1 MGNPV
6 ALGHFQWKGRF
17 GPLDLILGETTF
29 PPTTISTLM
38 AEAMDV
44 NEGDVVIDVGTG
56 TGVLAII
63 AAKLGA
69 SRVVAVDNS
78 PEVEE
83 VGRANA
89 EAHGVSDRIEFHQGD
104 LFDPIDADVEADVII
119 GDVSGVPD
127 SFAAV
132 SGWFP
137 TGIGGGPRGSE
148 LPIRMLR
155 DAVRRLRPGGRVF
168 LPTGSL
174 QDESAILEA
183 ARSLYG
189 KVAALAEKRIP
200 LPSLLAENE
209 NLKTLI
215 ADGIVHLVPKG
226 SRFLWETRVWRLSG
240 GSTAGETT

>member
-1 MGNPV
+1 MAAGY
-6 ALGHFQWKGRF
+6 FQWKGRL
-17 GPLDLILGETTF
+17 GPLDLILGEHTF
-29 PPTTISTLM
+29 APTTISTLV
-38 AEAMDV
+38 ADTMDV
-44 NEGDVVIDVGTG
+44 KEGDVVIDVGTG

-69 SRVVAVDNS
+69 SRVLAIDNS

-89 EAHGVSDRIEFHQGD
+89 EAHGVADRIEFHHGD
-104 LFDPIDADVEADVII
+104 LFDPLDEDVHADVII

-127 SFAAV
+127 SLAEV

-137 TGIGGGPRGSE
+137 DGKGGGPRGSE

-155 DAVRRLRPGGRVF
+155 EAVRRLRPGGRVF

-174 QDESAILEA
+174 QDETAILDA
-183 ARSLYG
+183 ARALYD
-189 KVAALAEKRIP
+189 KVAARAEKMIP
-200 LPSLLAENE
+200 LPSLIADSET
-209 NLKTLI
+209 LKNLI

-226 SRFLWETRVWRLSG
+226 SRFLWESRVWRLSG
-240 GSTAGETT
+240 LTSGETS

>member
-1 MGNPV
+1 MAAGY
-6 ALGHFQWKGRF
+6 FQWKGRL
-17 GPLDLILGETTF
+17 GPLDLILGEHTF
-29 PPTTISTLM
+29 APTTISTLV
-38 AEAMDV
+38 ADTMDV
-44 NEGDVVIDVGTG
+44 KEGDVVIDVGTG

-69 SRVVAVDNS
+69 SRVLAIDNS

-89 EAHGVSDRIEFHQGD
+89 EAHGVADRIEFHQGD
-104 LFDPIDADVEADVII
+104 LFDPLDEDVDADVII

-127 SFAAV
+127 SLAKV

-137 TGIGGGPRGSE
+137 DGKGGGPRGSE

-155 DAVRRLRPGGRVF
+155 EAVRRLRPGGRVF

-174 QDESAILEA
+174 QDETAILDA
-183 ARSLYG
+183 ARALYD
-189 KVAALAEKRIP
+189 KVAAHAEKMIP
-200 LPSLLAENE
+200 LPSLIADSET
-209 NLKTLI
+209 LKNLI

-226 SRFLWETRVWRLSG
+226 SRLLWESRVWRLSG
-240 GSTAGETT
+240 FTSGETS

>member
-1 MGNPV
+1 MAAGSF
-6 ALGHFQWKGRF
+6 LWKGRL

-29 PPTTISTLM
+29 APTTISTLV
-38 AEAMDV
+38 ADAMDV
-44 NEGDVVIDVGTG
+44 SEGDVVIDIGTG

-69 SRVVAVDNS
+69 SRVLAVDNS

-89 EAHGVSDRIEFHQGD
+89 EAHGVSDRIEFLQGD
-104 LFDPIDADVEADVII
+104 LFDPLGADIEADVII

-127 SFAAV
+127 SLAAV

-137 TGIGGGPRGSE
+137 TGVGGGPRGSE

-155 DAVRRLRPGGRVF
+155 EAVRRLRPGGRVF

-174 QDESAILEA
+174 QDETAILEA
-183 ARSLYG
+183 ARALYG
-189 KVAALAEKRIP
+189 KVARLAEKMIP
-200 LPSLLAENE
+200 LPSLLAESE
-209 NLKTLI
+209 TLKTLI

-240 GSTAGETT
+240 EVATSETT

>member
-1 MGNPV
+1 MAAGY
-6 ALGHFQWKGRF
+6 FQWKGRL
-17 GPLDLILGETTF
+17 GPLDLILGEHTF
-29 PPTTISTLM
+29 APTTISTLV
-38 AEAMDV
+38 ADTMDV
-44 NEGDVVIDVGTG
+44 KEGDVVIDVGTG

-69 SRVVAVDNS
+69 SRVLAIDKS

-89 EAHGVSDRIEFHQGD
+89 EAHGVADRIEFHQGD
-104 LFDPIDADVEADVII
+104 LFDPLDEDVDADVII

-127 SFAAV
+127 SLAEV

-137 TGIGGGPRGSE
+137 DGVGGGPRGSE

-155 DAVRRLRPGGRVF
+155 EAVRRLRPGGRVF

-174 QDESAILEA
+174 QDETAILDA
-183 ARSLYG
+183 ARALYD
-189 KVAALAEKRIP
+189 KVAARAEKMIP
-200 LPSLLAENE
+200 LPSLIADSET
-209 NLKTLI
+209 LKNLI

-226 SRFLWETRVWRLSG
+226 SRLLWESRVWRLSG
-240 GSTAGETT
+240 LTSGDTS

>member
-1 MGNPV
+1 MAAGY
-6 ALGHFQWKGRF
+6 FQWKGRL
-17 GPLDLILGETTF
+17 GPLDLILGEHTF
-29 PPTTISTLM
+29 APTTISTLV
-38 AEAMDV
+38 ADTMDV
-44 NEGDVVIDVGTG
+44 KEGDVVIDVGTG

-69 SRVVAVDNS
+69 SRVLAIDNS

-89 EAHGVSDRIEFHQGD
+89 EAHGVADRIEFHQGD
-104 LFDPIDADVEADVII
+104 LFDPLDEDVDADVII

-127 SFAAV
+127 SLAEV

-137 TGIGGGPRGSE
+137 DGKGGGPRGSE

-155 DAVRRLRPGGRVF
+155 EAVRRLRPGGRVF

-174 QDESAILEA
+174 QDETAILDA
-183 ARSLYG
+183 ARTLYE
-189 KVAALAEKRIP
+189 KVAARAEKMIP
-200 LPSLLAENE
+200 LPSLIADSET
-209 NLKTLI
+209 LKNLI

-226 SRFLWETRVWRLSG
+226 SRLLWESRVWRLSG
-240 GSTAGETT
+240 LTSGETS

>member
-1 MGNPV
+1 MAAGY
-6 ALGHFQWKGRF
+6 FQWKGRL
-17 GPLDLILGETTF
+17 GPLDLILGEHTF
-29 PPTTISTLM
+29 APTTISTLV
-38 AEAMDV
+38 ADTMDV
-44 NEGDVVIDVGTG
+44 KEGDVVIDVGTG

-69 SRVVAVDNS
+69 SRVLAIDKS

-89 EAHGVSDRIEFHQGD
+89 EAHGVADRIEFHQGD
-104 LFDPIDADVEADVII
+104 LFDPLDEEVDADVII

-127 SFAAV
+127 SLAEV

-137 TGIGGGPRGSE
+137 DGVGGGPRGSE

-155 DAVRRLRPGGRVF
+155 EAVRRLRPGGRVF

-174 QDESAILEA
+174 QDETAILDA
-183 ARSLYG
+183 ARALYD
-189 KVAALAEKRIP
+189 KVAARAEKMIP
-200 LPSLLAENE
+200 LPSLIADSET
-209 NLKTLI
+209 LKNLI

-226 SRFLWETRVWRLSG
+226 SRLLWESRVWRLSG
-240 GSTAGETT
+240 LTSGDAS

>member
-6 ALGHFQWKGRF
+6 AVGHFQWKGRL
-17 GPLDLILGETTF
+17 GPLDLILGEHTF
-29 PPTTISTLM
+29 APTTISTLV

-44 NEGDVVIDVGTG
+44 GDGDVVIDVGTG
-56 TGVLAII
+56 TGILAII

-69 SRVVAVDNS
+69 SRVLAVDNS
-78 PEVEE
+78 PGVEE

-89 EAHGVSDRIEFHQGD
+89 EAHGVADRIEFHYGD
-104 LFDPIDADVEADVII
+104 LFDPLDEGVEADVII

-127 SFAAV
+127 SLAEV

-137 TGIGGGPRGSE
+137 DGIGGGPRGSE

-155 DAVRRLRPGGRVF
+155 EAVQRLRPGGRVF

-174 QDESAILEA
+174 QDESAILDA

-189 KVAALAEKRIP
+189 RVARLAERMIP
-200 LPSLLAENE
+200 LPSMLADSET
-209 NLKTLI
+209 LKGLI
-215 ADGIVHLVPKG
+215 SDGIVQLVPKG

-240 GSTAGETT
+240 LARGDAN

>member
-1 MGNPV
+1 MGTLM
-6 ALGHFQWKGRF
+6 AAGYFQWKGRL
-17 GPLDLILGETTF
+17 GPLDLILGEHTF
-29 PPTTISTLM
+29 APTTISTLV
-38 AEAMDV
+38 ADTMDV
-44 NEGDVVIDVGTG
+44 KEGDVVIDVGTG

-69 SRVVAVDNS
+69 SRVLAIDNS

-89 EAHGVSDRIEFHQGD
+89 EAHGVADRIEFHQGD
-104 LFDPIDADVEADVII
+104 LFDPLDEDVDADVII

-127 SFAAV
+127 SLAEV

-137 TGIGGGPRGSE
+137 DGKGGGPRGSE

-155 DAVRRLRPGGRVF
+155 EAVRRLRPGGRVF

-174 QDESAILEA
+174 QDETAILDA
-183 ARSLYG
+183 ARALYD
-189 KVAALAEKRIP
+189 KVAARAEKMIP
-200 LPSLLAENE
+200 LPSLIADSET
-209 NLKTLI
+209 LKNLI

-226 SRFLWETRVWRLSG
+226 SRFLWESRVWRLSG
-240 GSTAGETT
+240 LTSGETS

>member
-1 MGNPV
+1 MAAGY
-6 ALGHFQWKGRF
+6 FQWKGRL
-17 GPLDLILGETTF
+17 GPLDLILGEHTF
-29 PPTTISTLM
+29 APTTISTLV
-38 AEAMDV
+38 ADTMDV
-44 NEGDVVIDVGTG
+44 KEGDVVIDVGTG

-69 SRVVAVDNS
+69 SRVLAIDNS

-89 EAHGVSDRIEFHQGD
+89 EAHGVADRIEFHQGD
-104 LFDPIDADVEADVII
+104 LFDPLDEDVEADVII

-127 SFAAV
+127 SLAEV

-137 TGIGGGPRGSE
+137 DGKGGGPRGSE

-155 DAVRRLRPGGRVF
+155 EAVRRLRPGGRVF

-174 QDESAILEA
+174 QDETAILDA
-183 ARSLYG
+183 ARALYD
-189 KVAALAEKRIP
+189 KVAARAEKMIP
-200 LPSLLAENE
+200 LPSLIADSET
-209 NLKTLI
+209 LKNLI

-226 SRFLWETRVWRLSG
+226 SRFLWESRVWRLSG
-240 GSTAGETT
+240 LTSGETS

>member
-1 MGNPV
+1 MAAGN
-6 ALGHFQWKGRF
+6 FQWKGRL
-17 GPLDLILGETTF
+17 GPLDLILGEHTF
-29 PPTTISTLM
+29 APTTISTLV
-38 AEAMDV
+38 ADAMDV
-44 NEGDVVIDVGTG
+44 KEGDVVIDVGTG

-69 SRVVAVDNS
+69 SRVLATDKS

-89 EAHGVSDRIEFHQGD
+89 EAHGVADRIEFHQGD
-104 LFDPIDADVEADVII
+104 LFDPLGEDVEADVII

-127 SFAAV
+127 SLAEV

-137 TGIGGGPRGSE
+137 DGVGGGPRGSE

-155 DAVRRLRPGGRVF
+155 EAVRRLRPGGRVF

-174 QDESAILEA
+174 QDETAILET
-183 ARSLYG
+183 ARGLYS
-189 KVAALAEKRIP
+189 KVAALAEKMIP
-200 LPSLLAENE
+200 LPSLIADSET
-209 NLKTLI
+209 LKNLI

-226 SRFLWETRVWRLSG
+226 SRLLWESRVWRLSG
-240 GSTAGETT
+240 GLTSGETS

>member
-1 MGNPV
+1 MAAGY
-6 ALGHFQWKGRF
+6 FQWKGRL
-17 GPLDLILGETTF
+17 GPLDLILGEHTF
-29 PPTTISTLM
+29 APTTISTLV
-38 AEAMDV
+38 ADAMDV
-44 NEGDVVIDVGTG
+44 GEGDVVIDVGTG

-69 SRVVAVDNS
+69 SRVLAIDSS

-89 EAHGVSDRIEFHQGD
+89 EAHGVADRIEFHHGD
-104 LFDPIDADVEADVII
+104 LFDPLAEDVEADVII

-127 SFAAV
+127 SLAEV

-137 TGIGGGPRGSE
+137 DGIGGGPRGSE

-155 DAVRRLRPGGRVF
+155 EAVRRLRPGGRVF

-189 KVAALAEKRIP
+189 KVAALAERRIP
-200 LPSLLAENE
+200 LPSLIADSET
-209 NLKTLI
+209 LKNLI
-215 ADGIVHLVPKG
+215 ADGIAHVIPKG

-240 GSTAGETT
+240 GLRAGETT

>member
-1 MGNPV
+1 MAAGY
-6 ALGHFQWKGRF
+6 FQWKGRL
-17 GPLDLILGETTF
+17 GPLDLILGEHTF
-29 PPTTISTLM
+29 APTTISTLV
-38 AEAMDV
+38 ADAMDV
-44 NEGDVVIDVGTG
+44 KEGDVVIDVGTG

-69 SRVVAVDNS
+69 SRVLAIDKS

-89 EAHGVSDRIEFHQGD
+89 EAHGVADRIEFHQGD
-104 LFDPIDADVEADVII
+104 LFDPLDEEVAADVII

-127 SFAAV
+127 SLAEV

-137 TGIGGGPRGSE
+137 DGVGGGPRGSE

-155 DAVRRLRPGGRVF
+155 EAVRRLRPGGRVF

-189 KVAALAEKRIP
+189 KVAALAEKKIP
-200 LPSLLAENE
+200 LPSLIADSET
-209 NLKTLI
+209 LKNLI

-226 SRFLWETRVWRLSG
+226 SRFLWEGKVWRLSG
-240 GSTAGETT
+240 MTPGEST

>member
-1 MGNPV
+1 MAAGY
-6 ALGHFQWKGRF
+6 FQWKGRL

-29 PPTTISTLM
+29 APTTISTLV
-38 AEAMDV
+38 ADAMDV
-44 NEGDVVIDVGTG
+44 GEGDVVIDVGTG

-69 SRVVAVDNS
+69 SRVLAVDNS

-89 EAHGVSDRIEFHQGD
+89 EAHGVSDRIEFHHGD
-104 LFDPIDADVEADVII
+104 LFDPLDEGIEADVII

-127 SFAAV
+127 SLAAV

-137 TGIGGGPRGSE
+137 TGVGGGPRGSE

-155 DAVRRLRPGGRVF
+155 EAVRRLRPGGRVF

-174 QDESAILEA
+174 QDETAIIEA
-183 ARSLYG
+183 ARSVYS
-189 KVAALAEKRIP
+189 KVAALKEKMIP
-200 LPSLLAENE
+200 LPSLIAESE
-209 NLKTLI
+209 TLKSLI

-226 SRFLWETRVWRLSG
+226 SRFLWESRVWRLSG
-240 GSTAGETT
+240 GSATGETT

>member
-1 MGNPV
+1 MAAGI
-6 ALGHFQWKGRF
+6 FQWKGRL

-29 PPTTISTLM
+29 APTTISTLV
-38 AEAMDV
+38 ADAMDV
-44 NEGDVVIDVGTG
+44 SEGDVVIDVGTG

-69 SRVVAVDNS
+69 SRVLAVDNS
-78 PEVEE
+78 PEVED

-104 LFDPIDADVEADVII
+104 LFDPIDEGIEADVII

-127 SFAAV
+127 SLAAV

-137 TGIGGGPRGSE
+137 TGVGGGPRGSE

-155 DAVRRLRPGGRVF
+155 EAVRRLRPGGRVF

-174 QDESAILEA
+174 QDETAILEA
-183 ARSLYG
+183 ARAVYS
-189 KVAALAEKRIP
+189 KVASLKEKMIP
-200 LPSLLAENE
+200 LPSLIAESE
-209 NLKTLI
+209 TLKSLI

-226 SRFLWETRVWRLSG
+226 SRFLWESRVWRLSG
-240 GSTAGETT
+240 GAAISETT

>member
-1 MGNPV
+1 MAAGY
-6 ALGHFQWKGRF
+6 FQWKGRL
-17 GPLDLILGETTF
+17 GPLDLILGEHTF
-29 PPTTISTLM
+29 APTTISTLV
-38 AEAMDV
+38 ADTMDV
-44 NEGDVVIDVGTG
+44 KEGDVVIDVGTG

-69 SRVVAVDNS
+69 SRVLAIDNS

-89 EAHGVSDRIEFHQGD
+89 EAHGVADRIEFHQGD
-104 LFDPIDADVEADVII
+104 LFDPLDEDVAADVII

-127 SFAAV
+127 SLAEV

-137 TGIGGGPRGSE
+137 DGKGGGPRGSE

-155 DAVRRLRPGGRVF
+155 EAVRRLRPGGRVF

-174 QDESAILEA
+174 QDETAILDA
-183 ARSLYG
+183 ARALYD
-189 KVAALAEKRIP
+189 KVAARAEKMIP
-200 LPSLLAENE
+200 LPSLIADSET
-209 NLKTLI
+209 LKNLI

-226 SRFLWETRVWRLSG
+226 SRFLWESRVWRLSG
-240 GSTAGETT
+240 LTSGETS

>member
-1 MGNPV
+1 MAAGY
-6 ALGHFQWKGRF
+6 FQWKGRL
-17 GPLDLILGETTF
+17 GPLDLILGEHTF
-29 PPTTISTLM
+29 APTTISTLV
-38 AEAMDV
+38 ADTMDV
-44 NEGDVVIDVGTG
+44 KEGDVVIDVGTG

-69 SRVVAVDNS
+69 SRVLAIDKS

-89 EAHGVSDRIEFHQGD
+89 EAHGVADRIEFHQGD
-104 LFDPIDADVEADVII
+104 LFDPLDEDVDADVII

-127 SFAAV
+127 SLAEV

-137 TGIGGGPRGSE
+137 DGVGGGPRGSE

-155 DAVRRLRPGGRVF
+155 EAVRRLRPGGRVF

-174 QDESAILEA
+174 QDETAILDA
-183 ARSLYG
+183 ARALYD
-189 KVAALAEKRIP
+189 KVAARAEKMIP
-200 LPSLLAENE
+200 LPSLIADSET
-209 NLKTLI
+209 LKNLI

-226 SRFLWETRVWRLSG
+226 SRFLWEGKVWRLSG
-240 GSTAGETT
+240 LTSGESS

>member
-1 MGNPV
+1 MASGY
-6 ALGHFQWKGRF
+6 FQWKGRL
-17 GPLDLILGETTF
+17 GPLDLILGEHTF
-29 PPTTISTLM
+29 APTTISTLV
-38 AEAMDV
+38 ADTMDV
-44 NEGDVVIDVGTG
+44 KEGDVVIDVGTG

-69 SRVVAVDNS
+69 SRVLAIDKS

-89 EAHGVSDRIEFHQGD
+89 EAHGVADRIEFHQGD
-104 LFDPIDADVEADVII
+104 LFDPLDEDIDADVII

-127 SFAAV
+127 SLAEV

-137 TGIGGGPRGSE
+137 DGVGGGPRGSE

-155 DAVRRLRPGGRVF
+155 EAVRRLRPGGRVF

-174 QDESAILEA
+174 QDETAILDA
-183 ARSLYG
+183 ARALYD
-189 KVAALAEKRIP
+189 KVAARAEKMIP
-200 LPSLLAENE
+200 LPSLIADSET
-209 NLKTLI
+209 LKNLI

-226 SRFLWETRVWRLSG
+226 SRFLWEGKVWRLSG
-240 GSTAGETT
+240 LTSGETS

>member
-1 MGNPV
+1 MAAGI
-6 ALGHFQWKGRF
+6 FQWKGRL

-29 PPTTISTLM
+29 APTTISTLV
-38 AEAMDV
+38 ADAMDV
-44 NEGDVVIDVGTG
+44 SEGDVVIDVGTG

-69 SRVVAVDNS
+69 SRVLAVDNS
-78 PEVEE
+78 PEVED

-104 LFDPIDADVEADVII
+104 LFDPIDEGIEADVII

-127 SFAAV
+127 SLAAV

-137 TGIGGGPRGSE
+137 TGVGGGPRGSE

-155 DAVRRLRPGGRVF
+155 EAVRRLRPGGRVF

-174 QDESAILEA
+174 QDETAILEA
-183 ARSLYG
+183 ARAVYS
-189 KVAALAEKRIP
+189 KVASLREKMIP
-200 LPSLLAENE
+200 LPSLIAESE
-209 NLKTLI
+209 TLKSLI

-226 SRFLWETRVWRLSG
+226 SRFLWESRVWRLSG
-240 GSTAGETT
+240 GAATSETT

>member
-1 MGNPV
+1 MAAGY
-6 ALGHFQWKGRF
+6 FQWKGRL
-17 GPLDLILGETTF
+17 GPLDLILGEHTF
-29 PPTTISTLM
+29 APTTISTLV
-38 AEAMDV
+38 ADTMDV
-44 NEGDVVIDVGTG
+44 KEGDVVIDVGTG

-69 SRVVAVDNS
+69 SRVLAIDNS

-89 EAHGVSDRIEFHQGD
+89 EAHGVADRIEFHHGD
-104 LFDPIDADVEADVII
+104 LFDPLDEDVDADVII

-127 SFAAV
+127 SLAKV

-137 TGIGGGPRGSE
+137 DGKGGGPRGSE

-155 DAVRRLRPGGRVF
+155 EAVRRLRPGGRVF

-174 QDESAILEA
+174 QDETAILEA
-183 ARSLYG
+183 ARALYE
-189 KVAALAEKRIP
+189 KVAARAEKMIP
-200 LPSLLAENE
+200 LPSLIADSET
-209 NLKTLI
+209 LKNLI

-226 SRFLWETRVWRLSG
+226 SRFLWEGKVWRLSG
-240 GSTAGETT
+240 LTSGETS

>member
-1 MGNPV
+1 MGSPM
-6 ALGHFQWKGRF
+6 ALGHFQWKGRL
-17 GPLDLILGETTF
+17 GPLDLILGEHTF
-29 PPTTISTLM
+29 APTTISTLM

-44 NEGDVVIDVGTG
+44 SEGDVVIDVGTG
-56 TGVLAII
+56 TGILAII

-69 SRVVAVDNS
+69 SRVLAVDNS
-78 PEVEE
+78 LGVEE

-89 EAHGVSDRIEFHQGD
+89 EAHGVADRIEFHYGD
-104 LFDPIDADVEADVII
+104 LFDPLGEGVEADVII

-127 SFAAV
+127 SLAKV

-137 TGIGGGPRGSE
+137 DGIGGGPRGSE

-155 DAVRRLRPGGRVF
+155 EAVQRLRPGGRVF

-174 QDESAILEA
+174 QDESAILDA

-189 KVAALAEKRIP
+189 RVARLAEKMIP
-200 LPSLLAENE
+200 LPSLLADSET
-209 NLKTLI
+209 LKGLMS
-215 ADGIVHLVPKG
+215 DGIVQLVPKG

-240 GSTAGETT
+240 LAPGDAT